1 VRRDGVRP
9 GFGTNA
15 HQLFAALCARG
26 SLFVKKGRNMNTSVE
41 MTASSNYSVTPLRGV
56 LAGGFLA
63 GLADTIY
70 PTVKAVMAGGE
81 WFGPWKG
88 VASGLLGKA
97 ARDGG
102 MEMVAL
108 GLALHYFICIS
119 AAALLYLLVSRVKI
133 VPRQWIVLGVLY
145 GIAFLLTMNY
155 VILPLSAIGRG
166 IYPLEQLHI
175 HAFWHI
181 VLVGLPTA
189 FFVTRALKDSAR

>member
-1 VRRDGVRP
+1 
-9 GFGTNA
+9 
-15 HQLFAALCARG
+15 
-26 SLFVKKGRNMNTSVE
+26 MNTVAATS
-41 MTASSNYSVTPLRGV
+41 TPSNYRSPAFRYV
-56 LAGGFLA
+56 LLGGFLA

-70 PTVKAVMAGGE
+70 PTVKTVMAGKP
-81 WFGPWKG
+81 WFSPWKG
-88 VASGLLGKA
+88 VASGLVGKA
-97 ARDGG
+97 AGEGG

-119 AAALLYLLVSRVKI
+119 AAVLLYLLVSRVKF
-133 VPRQWIVLGVLY
+133 VPRQWIILGVLY

-155 VILPLSAIGRG
+155 VILPLSAIGHG

-189 FFVTRALKDSAR
+189 YFVTRALKQAPPN

>member
-1 VRRDGVRP
+1 
-9 GFGTNA
+9 
-15 HQLFAALCARG
+15 
-26 SLFVKKGRNMNTSVE
+26 MNTVAATS
-41 MTASSNYSVTPLRGV
+41 TPSNYRSPALRYV
-56 LAGGFLA
+56 LLGGFLA

-70 PTVKAVMAGGE
+70 PTVKTLMAGKP
-81 WFGPWKG
+81 WFSPWKG

-97 ARDGG
+97 AGDGG

-119 AAALLYLLVSRVKI
+119 AAVLLYLLVSRVKF
-133 VPRQWIVLGVLY
+133 VPRQWVVLGVLY
-145 GIAFLLTMNY
+145 GVAFLLAMNY
-155 VILPLSAIGRG
+155 VILPLSAIGHG

-189 FFVTRALKDSAR
+189 FFVTRALKLAPPN

>member
-1 VRRDGVRP
+1 
-9 GFGTNA
+9 
-15 HQLFAALCARG
+15 
-26 SLFVKKGRNMNTSVE
+26 MNTVAATS
-41 MTASSNYSVTPLRGV
+41 TPSNYRSPALRYV
-56 LAGGFLA
+56 LLGGFLA

-70 PTVKAVMAGGE
+70 PTVKTLMAGKP
-81 WFGPWKG
+81 WFSPWKG

-97 ARDGG
+97 AGDGG

-119 AAALLYLLVSRVKI
+119 AAVLLYLLMSRVKF

-166 IYPLEQLHI
+166 IYPLDQLHI

-181 VLVGLPTA
+181 LLVGVPSG
-189 FFVTRALKDSAR
+189 FFVSRALRLRGT

>member
-1 VRRDGVRP
+1 
-9 GFGTNA
+9 
-15 HQLFAALCARG
+15 
-26 SLFVKKGRNMNTSVE
+26 MNTVAAIS
-41 MTASSNYSVTPLRGV
+41 SPSNYRSRAFRYV
-56 LAGGFLA
+56 LLGGFLA

-70 PTVKAVMAGGE
+70 PTVKTLMAGKP
-81 WFGPWKG
+81 WFSPWKG

-97 ARDGG
+97 AGDGG

-119 AAALLYLLVSRVKI
+119 AAALLYLLVSRVKF

-155 VILPLSAIGRG
+155 VILPLSAIGHG

-189 FFVTRALKDSAR
+189 FFVTRALKQVPSN

>member
-1 VRRDGVRP
+1 MG
-9 GFGTNA
+9 
-15 HQLFAALCARG
+15 
-26 SLFVKKGRNMNTSVE
+26 
-41 MTASSNYSVTPLRGV
+41 
-56 LAGGFLA
+56 
-63 GLADTIY
+63 
-70 PTVKAVMAGGE
+70 GGE

>member
-1 VRRDGVRP
+1 
-9 GFGTNA
+9 
-15 HQLFAALCARG
+15 
-26 SLFVKKGRNMNTSVE
+26 MNTVAATS
-41 MTASSNYSVTPLRGV
+41 TPSNYRSPALRYV
-56 LAGGFLA
+56 LLGGFLA

-70 PTVKAVMAGGE
+70 PTVKTLMAGKP
-81 WFGPWKG
+81 WFSPWKG

-97 ARDGG
+97 AGDGG

-119 AAALLYLLVSRVKI
+119 AAVLLYLLVSRVKF

-166 IYPLEQLHI
+166 IYPLEQMHV

-181 VLVGLPTA
+181 VLVGLPVG
-189 FFVTRALKDSAR
+189 FFVSRALRLSEGR

>member
-1 VRRDGVRP
+1 
-9 GFGTNA
+9 
-15 HQLFAALCARG
+15 
-26 SLFVKKGRNMNTSVE
+26 MNT
-41 MTASSNYSVTPLRGV
+41 TASATTTQSNYQKPALRYI
-56 LAGGFLA
+56 LLGGFLA

-70 PTVKAVMAGGE
+70 PTVKTLMAGKP
-81 WFGPWKG
+81 WFSPWKG
-88 VASGLLGKA
+88 VASGLLGQT

-119 AAALLYLLVSRVKI
+119 AAALLYLLVSRVRI

-155 VILPLSAIGRG
+155 VILPLSAIGHG
-166 IYPLEQLHI
+166 IYKVEDLHI

-189 FFVTRALKDSAR
+189 FFVTRALKAKRVV

>member
-1 VRRDGVRP
+1 
-9 GFGTNA
+9 
-15 HQLFAALCARG
+15 
-26 SLFVKKGRNMNTSVE
+26 MNTSAA
-41 MTASSNYSVTPLRGV
+41 TATTSNYQLTPLQGI
-56 LAGGFLA
+56 LLGGFFA

-70 PTVKAVMAGGE
+70 PTVKTVMAGGE
-81 WFGPWKG
+81 WFRPWKG

-102 MEMVAL
+102 LEMAAL

-119 AAALLYLLVSRVKI
+119 AAALLYLLASRVKY

-145 GIAFLLTMNY
+145 GIAFLLVMNY

-166 IYPLEQLHI
+166 IYPLEQLHV

-189 FFVTRALKDSAR
+189 FFVSRALKASPR